1 MVVVVVVVAQGRAAA
16 TVIAV
21 AAVGWLIVWKETKD
35 EHDCEVEGRHGGAQ
49 LMNTHCSFHDC
60 FCLCLCRC
68 SLCPSSARTHHGG
81 RGSFAPDRCR
91 PVSRVL
97 VVVKALVKELGA
109 GAHAFTHLLQAIKRT
124 ASFDCTHTLT
134 HSLTT
139 ALAWF
144 GSQVQD
150 TRRLFCARV

>member
-1 MVVVVVVVAQGRAAA
+1 MVVVVVVVVVAQGRAAA

-97 VVVKALVKELGA
+97 VVVKALGA